1 MGDKKE
7 ESIGKKSLKFK
18 LIVIGIAVFTL
29 FAIII
34 AMMNYGSSGSGSD
47 KMTITSSKFKI
58 TEITERNYIYTYEE
72 SLDLT
77 TNSIYFLLNGN
88 SGEVYTVEIH
98 IYTGEELSFEYD
110 EENKIKMPTFASYQE
125 RFNKTIDFKFTTT
138 DNMSSEEIE
147 AEANKYKYDL
157 TMDFNN
163 NKETI
168 VYIRISENMNVN
180 MFSFIFE

>member
-1 MGDKKE
+1 MEDKKE
-7 ESIGKKSLKFK
+7 ESVGKKSLKLK

-34 AMMNYGSSGSGSD
+34 AMMNYGTSGSGND
-47 KMTITSSKFKI
+47 KMTVPSSKFKS
-58 TEITERNYIYTYEE
+58 TEIDDRNYIYTYEE

-77 TNSIYFLLNGN
+77 TKSIYFLLNGN
-88 SGEVYTVEIH
+88 SGEVYTIEIH

-110 EENKIKMPTFASYQE
+110 EENNIKMPTFASYQE

-138 DNMSSEEIE
+138 DNMSPEEIE

-157 TMDFNN
+157 TMDFSN
-163 NKETI
+163 NKERGKGGIPSPFFRLLTK
-168 VYIRISENMNVN
+168 VN
-180 MFSFIFE
+180 